1 MCRIVKT
8 ISEKQKLFEEALG
21 KALEEYLQRRKFLT
35 NVGNEKFY
43 VGKPASRGVCLV
55 SCSNEN
61 QIDALMQS
69 NNNVHPNLHVQ
80 SFLRLKKEA
89 DVHYSETQYYIFIQ
103 GDRSSI
109 GGDSDYELRKANE
122 GYKLTIKRIDH
133 CVKNEDRLY

>member
-69 NNNVHPNLHVQ
+69 NNNVQRALLRSNVENT
-80 SFLRLKKEA
+80 SRTKRFLIE
-89 DVHYSETQYYIFIQ
+89 
-103 GDRSSI
+103 
-109 GGDSDYELRKANE
+109 
-122 GYKLTIKRIDH
+122 
-133 CVKNEDRLY
+133 